1 MADDAGG
8 LRLELEDIQ
17 GGVLRPRPSPYA
29 STYILLRIDERRA
42 GRELLRRL
50 SEVVTSAA
58 APDRPGRD
66 TWVSVALTFPGL
78 QALGVPQASLD
89 SFAWEF
95 RQGMAARASALGDV
109 GENAPE
115 HWQKPLG
122 TRDVHLVLVAVAPD
136 RALLDAA
143 LARARKVYEAIAG
156 VEAIWQLYC
165 HA

>member
-1 MADDAGG
+1 MNDAAVP
-8 LRLELEDIQ
+8 LLELEDIQ
-17 GGVLRPRPSPYA
+17 SGVLRPRPTPYA
-29 STYILLRIDERRA
+29 ATYILLRIDERRA

-115 HWQKPLG
+115 HWETPFG
-122 TRDVHLVLVAVAPD
+122 TS
-136 RALLDAA
+136 
-143 LARARKVYEAIAG
+143 
-156 VEAIWQLYC
+156 
-165 HA
+165 